1 MKIVTFDDLKS
12 EIKRVLIKFGVS
24 DEKADLI
31 SAIYSENSLVGVYS
45 HGLNIFVNTCK
56 RISQGVVDANAEPV
70 KIGGLGGFEN
80 WDGKKGLGPYNAYK
94 SAIRAVDLAKEF
106 GIGCV
111 SLRNNN
117 HWGRAGKYSSLI
129 ADNGMIGIC
138 ATNGTSCMATWG
150 GTTSRIGNNPMT
162 MAVPR
167 VGGNIAVDMAF
178 SQFSNGQLN
187 NHKSEGKELPVYGGY
202 DSNGEL
208 TKDPAEIL
216 KTKKM
221 LPIGYWKGAAFA
233 TLINLVVSC
242 ASSGNT
248 TKDLDEIGADM
259 CVSQIYIAINFAAIG
274 GNEQAQKICEDTISY
289 IKDTDLAPG
298 FDSVR
303 FPGQSLI
310 DTKKKNIEKGIPVNE
325 DMWNTLLSL

>member
-1 MKIVTFDDLKS
+1 MTLVTYDNLKS
-12 EIKRVLIKFGVS
+12 EIKRVLNKFNVTE
-24 DEKADLI
+24 EKADLI
-31 SAIYSENSLVGVYS
+31 ASIYSENSLVGVYS
-45 HGLNIFVNTCK
+45 HGLNIFVNTCT
-56 RISQGVVDANAEPV
+56 RIAQGIVNANAEPER
-70 KIGGLGGFEN
+70 IAGLGGFER
-80 WDGKKGLGPYNAYK
+80 WDGNKGLGPYNAYK
-94 SAIRAVDLAKEF
+94 SAIRAVELATEF

-162 MAVPR
+162 IAVPR
-167 VGGNIAVDMAF
+167 EGGNVAVDMAF

-187 NHKSEGKELPVYGGY
+187 NHKTAGKSLPVFGGY
-202 DSNGEL
+202 DSDGEL
-208 TKDPAEIL
+208 TKNPDEVL

-221 LPIGYWKGAAFA
+221 LPVGYWKGAAFA
-233 TLINLVVSC
+233 TLTDLIVSC
-242 ASSGNT
+242 ASIGNT
-248 TKDLDEIGADM
+248 TKQLDEIGADM

-274 GNEQAQKICEDTISY
+274 GREEAKKICEDTIAY
-289 IKDTDLAPG
+289 IKDTELAPG
-298 FDSVR
+298 FESVR

-310 DTKKKNIEKGIPVNE
+310 DTKQKNLKDGIPLNDV
-325 DMWNTLLSL
+325 MWEKLLAL

>member
-1 MKIVTFDDLKS
+1 MALVTFDNLKS
-12 EIKRVLIKFGVS
+12 EIKRVLIKFGVNE
-24 DEKADLI
+24 EKASLI
-31 SAIYSENSLVGVYS
+31 SAIYAENSLVGVYS
-45 HGLNIFVNTCK
+45 HGLNIFVNTCR
-56 RISQGVVDANAEPV
+56 RISQGIVDANAEPE
-70 KIGGLGGFEN
+70 KIGGLGGFER

-94 SAIRAVDLAKEF
+94 SAMRAVELAGEF

-129 ADNGMIGIC
+129 ADHGMIGIC
-138 ATNGTSCMATWG
+138 ATNGTSCISTWG

-167 VGGNIAVDMAF
+167 EGGNIAVDMAF

-187 NHKSEGKELPVYGGY
+187 NHKTAGKELPVYGGY

-208 TKDPAEIL
+208 TKNPEEVL

-248 TKDLDEIGADM
+248 TEDLDAIGADM

-274 GNEQAQKICEDTISY
+274 GREEAQKICEDTIAY
-289 IKDTDLAPG
+289 IKDTELAPG
-298 FDSVR
+298 FESVR

-310 DTKKKNIEKGIPVNE
+310 DTKQKNLKDGIPVE
-325 DMWNTLLSL
+325 DTMWETLLSF